1 MITANTAQPLWY
13 AAAPARADHTIA
25 ELVPCVAEPTPD
37 KARKAM
43 TTRDE
48 ERTRLSSAID
58 GPATAREALD
68 RPMDVDRSF
77 LANEAADPP
86 APNGA
91 GRP

>member
-1 MITANTAQPLWY
+1 
-13 AAAPARADHTIA
+13 
-25 ELVPCVAEPTPD
+25 
-37 KARKAM
+37 M